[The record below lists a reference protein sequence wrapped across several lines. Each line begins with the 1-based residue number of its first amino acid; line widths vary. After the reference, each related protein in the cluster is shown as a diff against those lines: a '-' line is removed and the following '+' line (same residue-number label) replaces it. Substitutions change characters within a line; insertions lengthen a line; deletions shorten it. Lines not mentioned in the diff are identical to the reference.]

1 MNTDKTLAKIDN
13 ACDKISEKYGIFEE
27 DLREI
32 KEDLKKLEK
41 SVLEF
46 YKSKEM
52 EASQPPPRDSTFG
65 AYLGKHVLYPLTGVL
80 VDIHDNAALIIMNV
94 VVFGGIILWATR

>member
-1 MNTDKTLAKIDN
+1 MDTDKTLAKIDN
-13 ACDKISEKYGIFEE
+13 ACDKILENYGKCEE
-27 DLREI
+27 ELREI
-32 KEDLKKLEK
+32 KEDLKKLEETILK
-41 SVLEF
+41 F

-52 EASQPPPRDSTFG
+52 EAQPPPRDSALA